1 MMKNRQPDGCRE
13 VLKLKIAIV
22 TGASS
27 GMGRE
32 FALQIPQL
40 YKNLHELWVVAR
52 RTDRLKNLQE
62 QVKIPVRIFDGDMQ
76 RDYIFEKLQRELD
89 RRQADVRMLVNA
101 AGYGKIGNVSDI
113 DLKEQC
119 GMVDLNCT
127 ALTRMTGICLP
138 YLSKGSR
145 IVNLASA
152 ASFCAQPGF
161 CVYAASKAYVLRF
174 SQGLAAELKK
184 RGILVTAVCPGPV
197 RTEFFDRAGALAASE
212 KEALCAEPEAVVTQ
226 ALTDSVRGRCVSVY
240 GAAMKGSRILSKILP
255 DRLLVWGMMKINHA
269 DI

>member
-1 MMKNRQPDGCRE
+1 MW
-13 VLKLKIAIV
+13 
-22 TGASS
+22 
-27 GMGRE
+27 
-32 FALQIPQL
+32 
-40 YKNLHELWVVAR
+40 H
-52 RTDRLKNLQE
+52 
-62 QVKIPVRIFDGDMQ
+62 
-76 RDYIFEKLQRELD
+76 
-89 RRQADVRMLVNA
+89 
-101 AGYGKIGNVSDI
+101 GY
-113 DLKEQC
+113 
-119 GMVDLNCT
+119 LNCT

-226 ALTDSVRGRCVSVY
+226 ALTDSVRGRSVSVY

>member
-40 YKNLHELWVVAR
+40 YKNLDELWVVAR
-52 RTDRLKNLQE
+52 RTDRLKSLKE

-101 AGYGKIGNVSDI
+101 
-113 DLKEQC
+113 
-119 GMVDLNCT
+119 

-226 ALTDSVRGRCVSVY
+226 ALTDSVRGRSVSVY

-255 DRLLVWGMMKINHA
+255 DHLLVWGMMKINHA